1 LLLRLLSVRRQ
12 WLTTTHNSSSDSDN
26 DDNGEEK
33 DDGHRSNPAAEAA
46 AEAGDVIVDE
56 FDAALELM
64 SGLEGGDDG
73 ELPDAAVV
81 GLYKLNTAAPSLEG
95 AWFQPLELIKWE
107 KLV

>member
-1 LLLRLLSVRRQ
+1 MLLRLLSVRRQ

-46 AEAGDVIVDE
+46 AEAGDVIVDD

-81 GLYKLNTAAPSLEG
+81 GRVQVKSSLPTA
-95 AWFQPLELIKWE
+95 
-107 KLV
+107 